1 MLQDKYLDKI
11 NSKII
16 KDHFK
21 SPDKNELPVIKW
33 VWFYKKWPIEKR
45 DMTSA
50 SIYKKFSRI
59 LVSNL
64 HSTAE
69 KNTEKTEITQRRALR
84 RNGRV

>member
-33 VWFYKKWPIEKR
+33 VWFYKKWPIEK
-45 DMTSA
+45 
-50 SIYKKFSRI
+50 K
-59 LVSNL
+59 
-64 HSTAE
+64 E
-69 KNTEKTEITQRRALR
+69 
-84 RNGRV
+84 RNDLCFY